1 MEGLAAGLADAP
13 PVVKGD
19 GVPTDS
25 LAYFASTL
33 GGGTDAAGGRG
44 GGACRGGGGGFAPVA
59 AFAAGRACAL
69 AGLEGLGDGL
79 ADAPA
84 AVNGDGLTIVSFA
97 YFASTLGGGT
107 EGAGG
112 GGGGGGGAAEPAACP
127 FAANGDLLPTYS
139 DENRGSKGGGV
150 FGGFGGGG
158 GVLEEACSA
167 RGGGVPMNSLANFGL
182 NLGGAEWGGGAE
194 RWSSAA
200 GFFACSLRFPA
211 KPWASRMRRAA
222 GDSVPTYSLAN
233 FGATLG
239 GARKASC
246 SEARWSGEL
255 PS

>member
-1 MEGLAAGLADAP
+1 
-13 PVVKGD
+13 
-19 GVPTDS
+19 
-25 LAYFASTL
+25 
-33 GGGTDAAGGRG
+33 
-44 GGACRGGGGGFAPVA
+44 
-59 AFAAGRACAL
+59 
-69 AGLEGLGDGL
+69 LEGLGDGL

-112 GGGGGGGAAEPAACP
+112 GGGGGGAAGPAAFP
-127 FAANGDLLPTYS
+127 FVANGDALPTYS
-139 DENRGSKGGGV
+139 DEKRGAKGGGV
-150 FGGFGGGG
+150 FGCFGGGG

-200 GFFACSLRFPA
+200 GFFACSLRFSA

-239 GARKASC
+239 GARKVSGSASL
-246 SEARWSGEL
+246 WFGEP

>member
-1 MEGLAAGLADAP
+1 LPAPEAAP
-13 PVVKGD
+13 
-19 GVPTDS
+19 
-25 LAYFASTL
+25 
-33 GGGTDAAGGRG
+33 
-44 GGACRGGGGGFAPVA
+44 GGGGG
-59 AFAAGRACAL
+59 
-69 AGLEGLGDGL
+69 
-79 ADAPA
+79 
-84 AVNGDGLTIVSFA
+84 TVSFA
-97 YFASTLGGGT
+97 AF
-107 EGAGG
+107 
-112 GGGGGGGAAEPAACP
+112 P
-127 FAANGDLLPTYS
+127 FVANGDPVPTYS
-139 DENRGSKGGGV
+139 DEKRGSKGGGV

-233 FGATLG
+233 FGATFG
-239 GARKASC
+239 GARNVSGSASL
-246 SEARWSGEL
+246 WFGEP